1 MKFKADCS
9 FLLEDTL
16 APNCMAAQCLGLL
29 ADLGL
34 NILWRLYLLVTY

>member
-16 APNCMAAQCLGLL
+16 APNSMAAQCLSLL

-34 NILWRLYLLVTY
+34 MILWRLYLLVTY

>member
-16 APNCMAAQCLGLL
+16 APSCMAAQCFGLL

-34 NILWRLYLLVTY
+34 IILWRLYLLVTY